1 MNAVPDEGDL
11 QVVVERLGSAAV
23 ARVSGELDIASAP
36 ELTET
41 LRSSA
46 GTCDCLILDV
56 SGLTFIDST
65 GLNLALDEHRR
76 ALADGYQF
84 VVAGAE
90 GGVLRALRLVGLDVV
105 LALAPDVDS
114 VVAAQERGR

>member
-1 MNAVPDEGDL
+1 M
-11 QVVVERLGSAAV
+11 

-46 GTCDCLILDV
+46 GTCDCLVLDV

-76 ALADGYQF
+76 ALADGYEF

-90 GGVLRALRLVGLDVV
+90 GGVLRALRLVGLDIV
-105 LALAPDVDS
+105 LALAPDVDW
-114 VVAAQERGR
+114 VIAAQERGR

>member
-1 MNAVPDEGDL
+1 MNAVLDEGDL
-11 QVVVERLGSAAV
+11 QVVVERLDSAAV

-41 LRSSA
+41 LRSFA
-46 GTCDCLILDV
+46 GTCDRVILDV

-76 ALADGYQF
+76 ALADGHQF
-84 VVAGAE
+84 VVAGAA
-90 GGVLRALRLVGLDVV
+90 GGVLRALRLVGLDTV
-105 LALAPDVDS
+105 LPLAPDVDS
-114 VVAAQERGR
+114 VIGAQERGS